1 MAVLTISREFGAGG
15 RTLGKMVAEK
25 MGYTLVDEDLV
36 QKVAERAKVSENWVK
51 SIEREAGGSLLR
63 FMSYL
68 VSQRYINRILD
79 DSRGY
84 IDENI
89 YVNALYEIIGELAK
103 EGNCVIV
110 GRGGQYI
117 LRDNP
122 NTLHL
127 LLTAKPEDRV
137 RFMVQNY
144 DLNREQAENIIRIQ
158 GKRRR
163 NLYRKFGAENYDH
176 PVLYHLVLNMSKLSM
191 ERATEVACHLIE
203 QGTGENGN
211 SSVG

>member
-15 RTLGKMVAEK
+15 RTLGKQVAEQL
-25 MGYTLVDEDLV
+25 GYTLVDEDLV
-36 QKVAERAKVSENWVK
+36 QKVAERAKVSDNWVR
-51 SIEREAGGSLLR
+51 SIEKEAGGSLLK

-79 DSRGY
+79 DTRGY

-89 YVNALYEIIGELAK
+89 YVNTLHEIINELAK

-117 LRDNP
+117 LRDHP
-122 NTLHL
+122 DAFHVL
-127 LLTAKPEDRV
+127 LVATPEDRV
-137 RFMVQNY
+137 RFMINNY
-144 DLNREQAENIIRIQ
+144 RLTEEQAKNVIRVQ

-163 NLYRKFGAENYDH
+163 NLYRKFGKEDYDQ
-176 PVLYHLVLNMSKLSM
+176 PDLYNIVLNMSKVSM
-191 ERATEVACHLIE
+191 EKAVNITSKLVK
-203 QGTGENGN
+203 
-211 SSVG
+211 S